1 MVSYFSDFEGNNII
15 NSGKNSLNPSEQTN
29 SIVSDYLGYGSF
41 SGSDIKVV
49 VHYPYSRA
57 MELALLQE
65 RTKLEQRHSV
75 LGYMTNFEGTNRQ
88 EVGQKPLPVS
98 YLSDFEEN
106 TPLSSVLNFDEL
118 QSIQIKMDF
127 LDEELKAVQDMPT
140 SKVLGEIQT
149 ISWSIFR
156 EKAPVRTLGSV
167 YPRAYVRGP
176 RTIGGS
182 MVFTIFHQHVL
193 HEILAL
199 NLGMFSTGTSDHDNF
214 RYSTNLADQIPPI
227 DISLIFA
234 NEYGAISHMGL
245 WGVEFVQEGGTF
257 STEDIFSESQ
267 MQYVARDLDPM
278 RLVNTRKTDGQ
289 GVTIASTKT
298 ASNLL
303 YEQHDLNRH
312 LTRRDPFI

>member
-1 MVSYFSDFEGNNII
+1 MVSYISDFEGNNII

-49 VHYPYSRA
+49 VHYPYSRKA
-57 MELALLQE
+57 EQALLLE
-65 RTKLEQRHSV
+65 KRKLEERYAAIQ
-75 LGYMTNFEGTNRQ
+75 
-88 EVGQKPLPVS
+88 PA
-98 YLSDFEEN
+98 
-106 TPLSSVLNFDEL
+106 
-118 QSIQIKMDF
+118 QSPTAKISNQ
-127 LDEELKAVQDMPT
+127 LEELSLLNEIDALDKELKSAQDMPS

-267 MQYVARDLDPM
+267 IQYVARDLDPM
-278 RLVNTRKTDGQ
+278 RLINTRKTDGQ
-289 GVTIASTKT
+289 GVTSQWTKT